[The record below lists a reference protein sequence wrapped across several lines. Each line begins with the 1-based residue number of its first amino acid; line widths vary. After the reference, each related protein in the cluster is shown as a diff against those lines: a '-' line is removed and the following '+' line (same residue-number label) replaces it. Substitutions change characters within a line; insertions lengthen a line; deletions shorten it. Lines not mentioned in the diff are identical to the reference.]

1 MRDRQAGA
9 PEHATAGPP
18 DGAEAGLPTGAV
30 ARQLGVSPTT
40 VRSWER
46 RYGLGPAERAAGHHR
61 RWSPADIETLAA
73 MCALTARGVPPAEA
87 ARTVLAE
94 RTTPTG
100 PGTPMSPVRSD
111 PPPPVDDRAPRV
123 GAVRPECRGLVRA
136 AVRLDSAEVAALL
149 RETVDDLGVVE
160 AWGEVMMPALRAAG
174 RKWARSGEQ
183 YVEVEHLLSWHVSTV
198 LRAEAVRP
206 GASRP
211 VPPVLLAAMPDEQ
224 HTLPLEAVA
233 AGLTARRI
241 PFRILGAAVPP
252 RALLDALERTGPGA
266 VMLWSQHPTTA
277 DAHLVRR
284 VLTTTWGP
292 RGARTHARV
301 LAAGPGWHRGD
312 HPEGTTS
319 PRSLPAALDLLERS
333 VS

>member
-9 PEHATAGPP
+9 PEHATPGPS
-18 DGAEAGLPTGAV
+18 DGPGAGLPTGAV

-46 RYGLGPAERAAGHHR
+46 RYGLGPAERAPGHHR

-87 ARTVLAE
+87 ARAVLAE
-94 RTTPTG
+94 REAPAEHDAPASPADSLRTPAGGDHTL
-100 PGTPMSPVRSD
+100 
-111 PPPPVDDRAPRV
+111 RV

-136 AVRLDSAEVAALL
+136 AVRLDSAEVAAIL

-206 GASRP
+206 GAPRP

-241 PFRILGAAVPP
+241 PFRMLGAAVPP
-252 RALLDALERTGPGA
+252 RALLDALERTGPAA
-266 VMLWSQHPTTA
+266 VMLWSQHPRTA
-277 DAHLVRR
+277 DAHLVRH
-284 VLTTTWGP
+284 VLATAWGP

-301 LAAGPGWHRGD
+301 LATGPGWHRGD
-312 HPEGTTS
+312 QPAGTAG

-333 VS
+333 LT